1 MLSSPPKKA
10 NGSNF
15 EDIACR
21 FLEKNGYEI
30 IVRNFK
36 VNGGEIDIISK
47 KNNVV
52 YLNEVKKR
60 TSFAENCVS
69 LVQMERIWFTYNLF
83 LEKYP
88 QYQDLEVFIQLIL
101 VVNNKAT
108 ILEIT

>member
-1 MLSSPPKKA
+1 MLSSPPKKP

-15 EDIACR
+15 EEIACR
-21 FLEKNGYEI
+21 FLKQNGYEI
-30 IVRNFK
+30 LVRNFK
-36 VNGGEIDIISK
+36 INGGEIDIISK
-47 KNNVV
+47 KNGTI

-69 LVQMERIWFTYNLF
+69 LAQIERIWFTYNLF

-88 QYQDLEVFIQLIL
+88 EYQDLQVLTQLIL

-108 ILEIT
+108 ILEII

>member
-1 MLSSPPKKA
+1 MLSSPPRKP

-15 EDIACR
+15 EDIACT
-21 FLEKNGYEI
+21 FLKKNGYEI
-30 IVRNFK
+30 VVRNFR
-36 VNGGEIDIISK
+36 VNGGEIDIVSK
-47 KNNVV
+47 KNGIV

-88 QYQDLEVFIQLIL
+88 EYQSFEVLIQLIL

-108 ILEIT
+108 ILEII